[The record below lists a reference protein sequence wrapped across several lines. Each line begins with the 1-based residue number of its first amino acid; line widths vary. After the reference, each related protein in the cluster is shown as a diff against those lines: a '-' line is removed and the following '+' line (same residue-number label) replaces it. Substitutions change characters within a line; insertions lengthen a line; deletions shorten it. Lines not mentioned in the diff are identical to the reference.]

1 MNINA
6 ALPVWSRCAQT
17 KQKSKYEVIDPM
29 KRLILLLFAIVTL
42 TACQYKHHCNPNKVR
57 HLGFY
62 DNDINTYPPKKSRY
76 IRKYTIEIDIDYL
89 VFIKPSFNFDL
100 YVMRP
105 QIVLES

>member
-1 MNINA
+1 MTTI
-6 ALPVWSRCAQT
+6 
-17 KQKSKYEVIDPM
+17 
-29 KRLILLLFAIVTL
+29 LIPT
-42 TACQYKHHCNPNKVR
+42 
-57 HLGFY
+57 
-62 DNDINTYPPKKSRY
+62 PPKKSRY